1 MLSEDME
8 WKAEIERLQIDR
20 INQQEA
26 EILEVLF
33 TETEIHT
40 TLMEMNGDKAP
51 GPDGFTITFWQNAWD
66 FTQEEILDMFKE
78 FHEHNSFVKSLN
90 NTFMVLIP
98 KKSGAED
105 LGDFR
110 PISLLGGLYKLL
122 AKVLANRLKKV
133 IGKVVSTA

>member
-40 TLMEMNGDKAP
+40 TLMEMNGIKP
-51 GPDGFTITFWQNAWD
+51 WSRW
-66 FTQEEILDMFKE
+66 
-78 FHEHNSFVKSLN
+78 
-90 NTFMVLIP
+90 
-98 KKSGAED
+98 
-105 LGDFR
+105 
-110 PISLLGGLYKLL
+110 LYYNFL
-122 AKVLANRLKKV
+122 AKRLGFYSRGDSGYV
-133 IGKVVSTA
+133 